1 MHTPDAIQ
9 PDPSAPPTSA
19 PVNPADRELVL
30 RLLAAAAFLI
40 FFQSYLVAPLIP
52 ALSREFHIAA
62 QVIGLL
68 VPAFLLPYGFSTLVY
83 GPLSDRIGR
92 RPILLVLLALIVI
105 ATAGAATARSI
116 GQLMAWRIAGGI
128 VAGGIIPIA
137 LALIGDLFPYEQ
149 RGRALGWIFGAIA
162 GGAAFGSTCGALLY
176 PLMGWRVVFLAVAVA
191 GVIVLFIAFAH
202 RTLLDSPKLEH
213 PLSINQITGTYI
225 WLLRQR
231 RGGRTYA
238 FIFING
244 VFHSGVFS
252 WLGYY
257 FSRRF
262 ELGEAGIGLALLGYG
277 FPGLL
282 LGPAIG
288 HLADRAG
295 RRTIVPAGM
304 CLAALCAL
312 ALIPQAPIACAA
324 VAVTFL
330 SLGFDMSHP
339 LLVGIITSLDARRR
353 GAAMGI
359 NAFVLF
365 TGFGLGALLFQ
376 ELLRLGLNNALAIF
390 GIVQLTMGLLAI
402 RIFRDESADPT
413 TARH

>member
-1 MHTPDAIQ
+1 MHLPDDIP
-9 PDPSAPPTSA
+9 PDSPKSLPSISA
-19 PVNPADRELVL
+19 NPADRELVL

-52 ALSREFHIAA
+52 ALSREFRASA

-68 VPAFLLPYGFSTLVY
+68 IPAYLLPYGFSTLFY
-83 GPLSDRIGR
+83 GPLSDRVGR
-92 RPILLVLLALIVI
+92 RPIMLVLLALIVI
-105 ATAGAATARSI
+105 ATAGAATAGSI
-116 GQLMAWRIAGGI
+116 AQLMAWRIAGGL

-162 GGAAFGSTCGALLY
+162 GGSAFGSTCGALLY

-191 GVIVLFIAFAH
+191 AVLILCITFVH
-202 RTLLDSPKLEH
+202 RTMLDSPKLEH
-213 PLSINQITGTYI
+213 PLSLGQIARTYLS
-225 WLLRQR
+225 LLAHR
-231 RGGRTYA
+231 RGGRTYG
-238 FIFING
+238 FIFMNG

-262 ELGEAGIGLALLGYG
+262 DLGEAGIGLALLGYG
-277 FPGLL
+277 VPGLL

-288 HLADRAG
+288 HLADRIG
-295 RRTIVPAGM
+295 RRTIVPAGI
-304 CLAALCAL
+304 CLAALCAV
-312 ALIPQAPIACAA
+312 ALIPPAPLAWAA
-324 VAVTFL
+324 LVVTFL
-330 SLGFDMSHP
+330 SLGFDMTHP
-339 LLVGIITSLDARRR
+339 LLVGIITSLDAKRR

-365 TGFGLGALLFQ
+365 TGFGLGSLLFQ
-376 ELLRLGLNNALAIF
+376 ELLRLGLNNALATF
-390 GIVQLTMGLLAI
+390 GFVQLAMGLLAI
-402 RIFRDESADPT
+402 RTFRDESADAT
-413 TARH
+413 AARH